1 MEPFGRLGYPI
12 HVARLFT
19 ILLLIALLPL
29 RGWAVERMANDM
41 AAGAMPADCPMV
53 QMAQPDRA
61 DEGSTEDSGTTSPTE
76 RTCQSCQ
83 LCMALAS
90 PEMPMVQSV
99 GPVALAVVVHRTD
112 IFASAEIPPV
122 SKPPI
127 S

>member
-1 MEPFGRLGYPI
+1 
-12 HVARLFT
+12 VTRLFT

-53 QMAQPDRA
+53 QMAQAAPA
-61 DEGSTEDSGTTSPTE
+61 DTGSMDDAGTTTPTE

-83 LCMALAS
+83 LCMALAA
-90 PEMPMVQSV
+90 PEMPIVQAA
-99 GPVALAVVVHRTD
+99 GPAPLTVAVHRAD
-112 IFASAEIPPV
+112 RFASAYLSPV

-127 S
+127 F